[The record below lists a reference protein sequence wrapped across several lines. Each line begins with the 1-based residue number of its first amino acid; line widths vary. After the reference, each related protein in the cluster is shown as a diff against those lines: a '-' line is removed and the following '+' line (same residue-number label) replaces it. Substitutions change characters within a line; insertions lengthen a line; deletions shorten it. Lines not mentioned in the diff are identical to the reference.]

1 MPPVSNTVLTSY
13 YQFSLVPAATQVK
26 PTQRPQFQLKKKKK
40 KEKKKGTG
48 LYHFFGS
55 AGRSG
60 ILVQNSLSQ
69 RSQSISNTE
78 KRFKVSRAHD

>member
-1 MPPVSNTVLTSY
+1 M
-13 YQFSLVPAATQVK
+13 K
-26 PTQRPQFQLKKKKK
+26 PTQRPQFQFKKI

-48 LYHFFGS
+48 LYHFFSS

-69 RSQSISNTE
+69 KSQSVSNTE